1 MMTLQSLIPLTII
14 IIVFLIGKK
23 SIRLLVQRIG
33 RERSIASNRIQYVNA
48 VLLFFWSVMAF
59 IAVGIF
65 AGIGYKDLGVFFG
78 SIFAVIGVALFAQ
91 WSILS
96 NVTASIIVFFFFPYR
111 VGDNVK
117 ILDGENS
124 VEGVINE
131 ISLFHVILMDVD
143 GLTITYPNA
152 LVFQKAVK
160 IQSQPEKN
168 SAR

>member
-1 MMTLQSLIPLTII
+1 
-14 IIVFLIGKK
+14 
-23 SIRLLVQRIG
+23 
-33 RERSIASNRIQYVNA
+33 
-48 VLLFFWSVMAF
+48 MAF

-65 AGIGYKDLGVFFG
+65 VGIGYKDLGVFFG